1 MMEQEQEQ
9 QRNLSPEFLYTC
21 DASPVQFGSLY
32 QIRKYLRSVLGNDRA
47 RLRRAFAELDEYG
60 KTIAFGTHAGRRK
73 RKKGEYHYNVFP
85 HKNVFFE
92 TDLMDVFGRRGKRD
106 AALKRL
112 NDNYV
117 YLLFVLN
124 GGTKYLYF
132 RKLKTKLGAEVAQQ
146 LTDIFAREVRVRL
159 HAGYRYTLLHS
170 DRGKSITMQLL
181 IVL

>member
-1 MMEQEQEQ
+1 
-9 QRNLSPEFLYTC
+9 
-21 DASPVQFGSLY
+21 
-32 QIRKYLRSVLGNDRA
+32 
-47 RLRRAFAELDEYG
+47 
-60 KTIAFGTHAGRRK
+60 
-73 RKKGEYHYNVFP
+73 
-85 HKNVFFE
+85 
-92 TDLMDVFGRRGKRD
+92 MDVFGRRGKRD

-146 LTDIFAREVRVRL
+146 LTDIFAREVRVKPR
-159 HAGYRYTLLHS
+159 AGYRCTLLHS